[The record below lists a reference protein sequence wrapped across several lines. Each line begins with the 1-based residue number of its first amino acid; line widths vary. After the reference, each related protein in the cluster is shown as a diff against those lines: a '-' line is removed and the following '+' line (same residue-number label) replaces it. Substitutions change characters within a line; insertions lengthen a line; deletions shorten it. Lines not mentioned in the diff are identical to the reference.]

1 MTREE
6 ATRQLESLLDHCESM
21 TRKDCE
27 ALRMAIRAIEY
38 RIAQS
43 PHPDGD
49 EHIEACANCGSGEY
63 LTNWDGNRND
73 YCGQCGQKID
83 WREEDDDNAEE
94 PDL

>member
-1 MTREE
+1 MTST
-6 ATRQLESLLDHCESM
+6 ALLIWRSGPLSTGSHNPP
-21 TRKDCE
+21 T
-27 ALRMAIRAIEY
+27 
-38 RIAQS
+38 
-43 PHPDGD
+43 PD

-83 WREEDDDNAEE
+83 WREEDDDNAEK

>member
-1 MTREE
+1 MKNRRRCAPRSASA
-6 ATRQLESLLDHCESM
+6 ATRLTAATFNRAID
-21 TRKDCE
+21 
-27 ALRMAIRAIEY
+27 MAIRAIEY

-83 WREEDDDNAEE
+83 WREEDDDNAEK